1 MKGTKL
7 YITQSAEGP
16 KHDPYLA
23 TSCIFLKDGDKI
35 EYKTGLVEMLVING
49 KVVHEWDLDHPLTK
63 AFEIVTGITVK
74 QFIRYY
80 ERIHNPKRC
89 PNCGSKRRKWMSGF
103 PGEEFMM
110 CYDCDR
116 IIDCTF
122 NEGAII

>member
-16 KHDPYLA
+16 KHDPYLCR
-23 TSCIFLKDGDKI
+23 SLIFLKDELKV
-35 EYKTGLVEMLVING
+35 EYKEGLYERMVING
-49 KVVHEWDLDHPLTK
+49 TEILPQHLLFPLEE
-63 AFEIVTGITVK
+63 AFEIATGITVH
-74 QFIRYY
+74 QFQRYY